1 MTTLPTALGLSK
13 KKAPL
18 LLEWAMGISTCRQI
32 QGWVLLERQ
41 HDEPVSL
48 APWGQVC
55 CSGYTRL
62 HISLQGP
69 LSRQTGMSSLSF
81 CVGQEEHVT
90 LVIMSVNSEAAKE
103 SGKRRPR
110 GSRQSLKHEALE
122 IISLPEV
129 PAVTPWLEGHNCW
142 KQLVT
147 NSLTAKGPPPPLS
160 SLPDLPRHEG
170 KGANRGNHAR
180 RHGSRLGERTCLPP
194 AFSRCFGSP
203 LSICSRAWI
212 LDCCCLVAKSC
223 PILCDPLDRRLPGF
237 SVQGI
242 SQVRILEWVAI
253 SFSRAS
259 SRPRKSTTV
268 SRTGRQVLHHW
279 ATREALNPWY
289 FCPYTLPLGPE
300 MWSQAQ
306 HGRDSLP
313 CDTGHPRKGVSQK
326 QHFSLGRVLG
336 RYGSGTHHVDMTT

>member
-129 PAVTPWLEGHNCW
+129 PAVTPWLEGHNC
-142 KQLVT
+142 
-147 NSLTAKGPPPPLS
+147 
-160 SLPDLPRHEG
+160 
-170 KGANRGNHAR
+170 
-180 RHGSRLGERTCLPP
+180 
-194 AFSRCFGSP
+194 
-203 LSICSRAWI
+203 
-212 LDCCCLVAKSC
+212 
-223 PILCDPLDRRLPGF
+223 
-237 SVQGI
+237 
-242 SQVRILEWVAI
+242 
-253 SFSRAS
+253 
-259 SRPRKSTTV
+259 
-268 SRTGRQVLHHW
+268 
-279 ATREALNPWY
+279 
-289 FCPYTLPLGPE
+289 
-300 MWSQAQ
+300 
-306 HGRDSLP
+306 
-313 CDTGHPRKGVSQK
+313 
-326 QHFSLGRVLG
+326 
-336 RYGSGTHHVDMTT
+336 